1 MAGLSANGPLT
12 VVEPHASRDHTERMF
27 RMLGV
32 PIEEWTEP
40 DGAHGVSLSGPID
53 ALPAFD
59 FDLPSDPSSAA
70 FIAGAAAIV
79 PGSLVTIPHVCLNP
93 GRVGFFS
100 VLEDMGAAVMFTKE
114 DERAG
119 EPVGTVRIAY
129 APLRGTSIGGKTV
142 PAMIDEFPILA
153 VVATQA
159 QGAVRVRDARE
170 LRYKESNRIEALARE
185 LNKMGAGMEPTEDGF
200 VIKGPVKLKGA
211 KVHAG
216 GDHRLAMSL
225 AVAGFIAEGSTL
237 IEGAH
242 AVDDSFP
249 GFAETFRGLGATID
263 DHRIDISHGHNREPY
278 GAQP

>member
-1 MAGLSANGPLT
+1 
-12 VVEPHASRDHTERMF
+12 
-27 RMLGV
+27 
-32 PIEEWTEP
+32 
-40 DGAHGVSLSGPID
+40 
-53 ALPAFD
+53 
-59 FDLPSDPSSAA
+59 
-70 FIAGAAAIV
+70 
-79 PGSLVTIPHVCLNP
+79 
-93 GRVGFFS
+93 
-100 VLEDMGAAVMFTKE
+100 MGAAVMFTKE